1 MRAGLNG
8 APSRTTDMMGKTP
21 GAPSSDQ
28 SDLNAS
34 ADQRDLP
41 SGTPAEDSL
50 ATLPDL
56 SDDDSLIGVI
66 GVEASSL
73 AQIDAALDMLVNTV
87 DLADVPP
94 VDWDAG

>member
-1 MRAGLNG
+1 
-8 APSRTTDMMGKTP
+8 MMGKTP

-41 SGTPAEDSL
+41 PGTSAVESL
-50 ATLPDL
+50 ATPPDL
-56 SDDDSLIGVI
+56 LDDDSLIGVI

-73 AQIDAALDMLVNTV
+73 AQIDVALDMLVDTL
-87 DLADVPP
+87 DLADVPS
-94 VDWDAG
+94 VDWDGGS